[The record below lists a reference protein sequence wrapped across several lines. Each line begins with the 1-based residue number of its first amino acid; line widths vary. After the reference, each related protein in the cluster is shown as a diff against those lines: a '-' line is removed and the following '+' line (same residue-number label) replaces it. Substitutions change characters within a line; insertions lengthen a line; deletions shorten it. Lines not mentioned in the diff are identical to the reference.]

1 MFDLVTLGVVVIV
14 LGFLILFVTT
24 LISARS
30 RRRDGE
36 EGGTELKGGGVVM
49 IGPIPIIFGT
59 DPKWT
64 SIAIILAIILVVLS
78 FIFMQYGVFFR

>member
-1 MFDLVTLGVVVIV
+1 MVDLVTLGVVVIV
-14 LGFLILFVTT
+14 LGFLIIFLTT

-30 RRRDGE
+30 RRKDGE

-64 SIAIILAIILVVLS
+64 SIAIVLAIILVVLS
-78 FIFMQYGVFFR
+78 FIFIQYGVFFR

>member
-1 MFDLVTLGVVVIV
+1 MVDLVTIGVVVIV
-14 LGFLILFVTT
+14 LGFLIIFMVT
-24 LISARS
+24 LVSAKA

-49 IGPIPIIFGT
+49 IGPIPIIFGS

-64 SIAIILAIILVVLS
+64 SIAIVLAIILVVLS
-78 FIFMQYGVFFR
+78 FIFMQYGVSSR

>member
-1 MFDLVTLGVVVIV
+1 MVDLVTLGVVVIV
-14 LGFLILFVTT
+14 LGFLIIFLTT

-30 RRRDGE
+30 RRRDGG

-64 SIAIILAIILVVLS
+64 SIAIVLAIILVVLS
-78 FIFMQYGVFFR
+78 FIFMQYGVSSR

>member
-1 MFDLVTLGVVVIV
+1 MVDLVTLGVVVIV
-14 LGFLILFVTT
+14 LGFLIIFMTT

-36 EGGTELKGGGVVM
+36 EGSTELKGGGVVM

-64 SIAIILAIILVVLS
+64 SIAIVLAIILVVLS
-78 FIFMQYGVFFR
+78 FIFMQYGVLPR